1 MRAPRKYVI
10 PEKNVQET
18 VRDFMEL
25 DGWRAIRTDPVSDR
39 ARGKG
44 FGEVGMPDYLFIRY
58 WAGYE
63 PTTNARIPENE
74 ADLRT
79 EAQVLWI
86 EFKRKSKLPTV
97 TQMQWHITEINRG
110 ALVKVV
116 DDIDDYILWYKD
128 SGLCRRML

>member
-1 MRAPRKYVI
+1 MKAPRKYVI

-58 WAGYE
+58 GANPMAMLPASVAE
-63 PTTNARIPENE
+63 
-74 ADLRT
+74 
-79 EAQVLWI
+79 VLWI